1 MSIRE
6 LTGRLND
13 AKRQVAQAS
22 TVGGHSAAT
31 ANEAAELVRTVLDG
45 VQDKTLADAI
55 SGQAEAVG
63 KQFTS
68 AVSVSAGIDRTIRNL
83 QAVGTDNR

>member
-6 LTGRLND
+6 LTGRLTD

-22 TVGGHSAAT
+22 TVGGHCAT
-31 ANEAAELVRTVLDG
+31 TATEAAELVRTVLDG

-55 SGQAEAVG
+55 LGQSHAVAQQFSG
-63 KQFTS
+63 
-68 AVSVSAGIDRTIRNL
+68 AVSVSVGIDRTIRNL